1 MGLSTAAMTAAAD
14 AVKTGFPFLA
24 IHSGTDESV
33 STGETS
39 AARVAAAWVNTN
51 GDLTSTNKN
60 FTGAAGAAAQRV
72 GYWSAS
78 SGGTFGGSQTLTGD
92 TTFNAAGEYTVTSI
106 TEDQTVTG

>member
-1 MGLSTAAMTAAAD
+1 MGLSTAAMTAAAE

-39 AARVAAAWVNTN
+39 AARVAAAWANTH
-51 GDLTSTNKN
+51 GDPPAPHKN
-60 FTGAAGAAAQRV
+60 LPGAARPAAQVVV
-72 GYWSAS
+72 GS
-78 SGGTFGGSQTLTGD
+78 SPSTRGTFGGSQTLTGD